1 MKWKVSRII
10 CGVLSISM
18 IVSAIVPV
26 DVMAVETEA
35 EWQNGRMS
43 WM

>member
-10 CGVLSISM
+10 CGVLSTSM
-18 IVSAIVPV
+18 IVSAIIPA

-35 EWQNGRMS
+35 EWGQVS
-43 WM
+43 